1 MRGHRI
7 EWAVREAGVGVHH
20 VELLGVRERG
30 GQGST
35 AEYFAID
42 NFLAV
47 LSDEMLSDSATPGVR
62 VQIQWH

>member
-1 MRGHRI
+1 M
-7 EWAVREAGVGVHH
+7 HH

-42 NFLAV
+42 NFLAL